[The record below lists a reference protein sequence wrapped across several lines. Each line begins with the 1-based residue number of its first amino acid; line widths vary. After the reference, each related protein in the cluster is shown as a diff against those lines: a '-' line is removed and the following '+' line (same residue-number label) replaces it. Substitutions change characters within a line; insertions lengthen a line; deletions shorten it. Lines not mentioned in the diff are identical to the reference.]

1 MNRDLTAEELK
12 EVIRAARVFSPGF
25 GESELQGIAELQRRL
40 KDSGYL
46 ETVRAVSR
54 LESERG
60 IPLSQALETY
70 DHLVLENVEL
80 EKKVA
85 AHRASLERFEGILR
99 EAGERHRQLAEANE
113 RAVSELKELRRQH
126 ERDQKE
132 LEDFRKKAAVDRQHI
147 DEELVENRRKAD
159 VTEKETATAGQL
171 KQEVTKHGFS
181 LELVLGLAQEFGGHD
196 NARKKLAEELNKHGK
211 LTSYLSGL
219 EAEIKRHEEGRH
231 QLEGLLSRLGAE
243 RDRQEATLLQLNVE
257 ITEKGELVSFYHRYI
272 HLRPLME
279 YLGGWDQVTF
289 HHCLWCGAIFWV
301 LCPGKVRSSA
311 YKCAWCGLTLVDAD
325 RNAYAALEQAP
336 GTALKLLA

>member
-40 KDSGYL
+40 KDSGDL

-70 DHLVLENVEL
+70 DHLVRENVEL

-99 EAGERHRQLAEANE
+99 EIEARRRELVEANK
-113 RAVSELKELRRQH
+113 RAVSELEKLRRQH
-126 ERDQKE
+126 EKDQKE
-132 LEDFRKKAAVDRQHI
+132 LEDFRAKATLERQRI
-147 DEELVENRRKAD
+147 EEELVEDRRKAD
-159 VTEKETATAGQL
+159 VTEKEIATAGQL
-171 KQEVTKHGFS
+171 KQEVTRHGFS
-181 LELVLGLAQEFGGHD
+181 LELVLALAEEFGGD
-196 NARKKLAEELNKHGK
+196 NAREKLAEELKKHGK
-211 LTSYLSGL
+211 LTGYLCGI
-219 EAEIKRHEEGRH
+219 EADIKRYEEGRR

-243 RDRQEATLLQLNVE
+243 RDRQEETLLQLNAEV
-257 ITEKGELVSFYHRYI
+257 TEKGELVSFYHRYV

-279 YLGGWDQVTF
+279 YLGGWEQVTF
-289 HHCLWCGAIFWV
+289 HHCLWCGALLWV
-301 LCPGKVRSSA
+301 LRPGKVRSSA
-311 YKCAWCGLTLVDAD
+311 YKCAWCGLMSVQPDK
-325 RNAYAALEQAP
+325 NAYAAVAQAP
-336 GTALKLLA
+336 GTPLKLLL